1 MNIYDI
7 SLLSEEIF
15 VALWIVFGLCL
26 LVEAVCT
33 PWYLKALWPQKCTK
47 SLVLKMICSTMFVSI
62 GVLSMFI
69 ADNFSSYAIT
79 MLIGLVLGWIG
90 DYFLHAK
97 PSNVY
102 FVTGFASFLI
112 GHFFYIGAYVRALP
126 ALFPDYK
133 MLNAPELII
142 AAVVLVLAC
151 VMLKLT
157 KMKMTPKIVA
167 FGIWLYFIILTFMF
181 IKASA
186 LGYHQWQSGA
196 EGGIVPFVVL
206 TLGSFFFL
214 LSDAS
219 LGVIMFADQRKN
231 YPLKIFNIVTYFWG
245 QIMLA
250 SSILFINA

>member
-1 MNIYDI
+1 M
-7 SLLSEEIF
+7 
-15 VALWIVFGLCL
+15 ALWIVFGLCL

-79 MLIGLVLGWIG
+79 MLIGLVFGWIG

-97 PSNVY
+97 PSDVY

>member
-1 MNIYDI
+1 M
-7 SLLSEEIF
+7 
-15 VALWIVFGLCL
+15 VLWILFSLCL
-26 LVEAVCT
+26 VVEVVCV
-33 PWYLKALWPQKCTK
+33 PWYLKALWPEKCTK
-47 SLVLKMICSTMFVSI
+47 SLVLKMVCATMFVSV

-69 ADNFSSYAIT
+69 SNNFSSYAIT
-79 MLIGLVLGWIG
+79 MLVGLVFGWVG

-102 FVTGFASFLI
+102 FVTGFSSFLI
-112 GHFFYIGAYVRALP
+112 GHFFYIGAYVRVLP
-126 ALFPDYK
+126 KLFPDYK

-142 AAVVLVLAC
+142 GAVVLVLAT
-151 VMLKLT
+151 VMLKVT
-157 KMKMTPKIVA
+157 KMKMTPKIVEV
-167 FGIWLYFIILTFMF
+167 GIWVYFIILTFMF
-181 IKASA
+181 TKATS

-196 EGGIVPFVVL
+196 QGGILPFLVL
-206 TLGSFFFL
+206 TLGSFCFV

-231 YPLKIFNIVTYFWG
+231 YPLKIFNILTYFWG

>member
-1 MNIYDI
+1 M
-7 SLLSEEIF
+7 
-15 VALWIVFGLCL
+15 VLWILFGLCL
-26 LVEAVCT
+26 VVEVVCV
-33 PWYLKALWPQKCTK
+33 PWYLKALWPEKCTK
-47 SLVLKMICSTMFVSI
+47 SLILKMVCATMFVSI

-69 ADNFSSYAIT
+69 SGNFSSYAIT
-79 MLIGLVLGWIG
+79 ILIGLVFGWVG

-97 PSNVY
+97 PSDVY
-102 FVTGFASFLI
+102 FVTGFLSFLI

-126 ALFPDYK
+126 KLFPDYK

-142 AAVVLVLAC
+142 GAVVIVLAFI
-151 VMLKLT
+151 MLKLT

-181 IKASA
+181 VKASA

-196 EGGIVPFVVL
+196 EGGIFPFGLL
-206 TLGSFFFL
+206 TLGSLFFV
-214 LSDAS
+214 LSDAT
-219 LGVIMFADQRKN
+219 LGIIIFGGQKRN
-231 YPLKIFNIVTYFWG
+231 YPLKIFNIITYFWG